1 MKIVFTTL
9 ATALL
14 TTAVW
19 AQTKQT
25 DSLLQKEIALNEVF
39 VSALRATKAMGVS
52 FSNVKAEDFE
62 ARNLGQDL
70 PILLQYLPGVVT
82 TSDAGAGIGYTGIR
96 VRGSDATRVNV
107 TINGIPYND
116 PESQGTFWVNLPDFG
131 SSVSSVQ
138 LQRGVG
144 TSTNGAGAFGA
155 SLNISTKD
163 AVPEASAQIR
173 SAVGSFN
180 TLNNSVQFNTGL
192 LNNDFSLSGRL
203 SRIVSDGYID
213 RASARLSS
221 YFLQGTYQKGST
233 TLKGLLFGGH
243 EVTYQAWNGIDA
255 QTLNEN
261 RRFNPSGMYTDANGL
276 MQFHDKEEDNYK
288 QGHAHSSLE

>member
-82 TSDAGAGIGYTGIR
+82 TSDAELELDT
-96 VRGSDATRVNV
+96 
-107 TINGIPYND
+107 
-116 PESQGTFWVNLPDFG
+116 PELG
-131 SSVSSVQ
+131 
-138 LQRGVG
+138 
-144 TSTNGAGAFGA
+144 
-155 SLNISTKD
+155 
-163 AVPEASAQIR
+163 
-173 SAVGSFN
+173 
-180 TLNNSVQFNTGL
+180 
-192 LNNDFSLSGRL
+192 
-203 SRIVSDGYID
+203 
-213 RASARLSS
+213 
-221 YFLQGTYQKGST
+221 
-233 TLKGLLFGGH
+233 
-243 EVTYQAWNGIDA
+243 
-255 QTLNEN
+255 
-261 RRFNPSGMYTDANGL
+261 
-276 MQFHDKEEDNYK
+276 
-288 QGHAHSSLE
+288 